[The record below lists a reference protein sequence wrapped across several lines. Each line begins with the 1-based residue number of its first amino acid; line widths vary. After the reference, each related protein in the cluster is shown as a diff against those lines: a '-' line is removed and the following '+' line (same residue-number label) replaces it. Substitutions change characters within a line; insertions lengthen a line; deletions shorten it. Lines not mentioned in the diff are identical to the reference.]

1 MLLEI
6 ERVGGHYGAIK
17 VLDEIDI
24 AVADGEIVAL
34 VGANGAGKTTLLRI
48 LSGLHRASSGTVT
61 FIGENITRCPASRRV
76 RRGIAHVPEGRQVFS
91 PMTIEDNL
99 KMGGHTRPS
108 TEVLSGIERAYA
120 MFPVLAERRRQ
131 LAGTLSGGE
140 QQMLAIARALMS
152 RPRVLLLDEP
162 SMGLAPFMVEAIMET
177 VERLRSEGVTILL
190 VEQNAVAALRLAD
203 RGYVIESGRIKL
215 KGTGAG
221 LLADQRVRDAY
232 LGTSPAIDE
241 TSVLAN

>member
-1 MLLEI
+1 MLLEV
-6 ERVGGHYGAIK
+6 EGLGGHYGGIE
-17 VLDEIDI
+17 VLHGIDL
-24 AVADGEIVAL
+24 AVRDGEIVAL

-48 LSGLHRASSGTVT
+48 LSGLHRGASGTVT
-61 FIGENITRCPASRRV
+61 FTGENITRLSASRRV
-76 RRGIAHVPEGRQVFS
+76 LRGMAHVPEGRQVFS

-99 KMGGHTRPS
+99 RMGGHTRPS
-108 TEVLSGIERAYA
+108 REIADGIERSYA

-177 VERLRSEGVTILL
+177 VARLRREGTTILL
-190 VEQNAVAALRLAD
+190 VEQNASAALRLAD
-203 RGYVIESGRIKL
+203 RGYVIETGRIAL
-215 KGTGAG
+215 TGSG
-221 LLADQRVRDAY
+221 PDLLADQRVRDAY
-232 LGTSPAIDE
+232 LGQAA
-241 TSVLAN
+241 VA